1 MKYGWGIYIYI
12 NVSLTLNANF
22 DKLSEPIIML
32 KKIQQNIYFTQVLC
46 PGLRKMC
53 LYRYSLACENKK
65 INNEREQY
73 INRFSLVQNKD
84 VTFKAPFVVFLLLI
98 KNTK

>member
-1 MKYGWGIYIYI
+1 
-12 NVSLTLNANF
+12 
-22 DKLSEPIIML
+22 
-32 KKIQQNIYFTQVLC
+32 
-46 PGLRKMC
+46 MC
-53 LYRYSLACENKK
+53 LYRYSLARENEK